1 MRRRETILICWLGF
15 PLWLHKVVATKIG
28 TWNTAMH
35 FWLSNVSLFSHHESY
50 LRRTNLASKYVH
62 ATFSYLCRSSLYWT
76 FFCVCAYVYMDC
88 PADQAFIQY
97 LDNDLYA
104 VGGIMQGLVICS
116 ASPPSL
122 WCERYCAL
130 AMGAKPGS
138 SLDTRVA
145 KTETN
150 SNPTSKK
157 ARKGTETLFPFNITR
172 SDGCWRD
179 TYFHTKE
186 VQRVRFFHEIQ
197 YNKHFFSFSRSKWS
211 ALIWQRNWY
220 TIFRVFSWSSMF
232 VHLRIGI
239 FCSSTRYWI
248 QQIGQD
254 RRTGKIGPSLQA
266 IST

>member
-1 MRRRETILICWLGF
+1 MCMQHFRICAE
-15 PLWLHKVVATKIG
+15 VAYI
-28 TWNTAMH
+28 A
-35 FWLSNVSLFSHHESY
+35 
-50 LRRTNLASKYVH
+50 
-62 ATFSYLCRSSLYWT
+62 T

-97 LDNDLYA
+97 LDYDLYA

-197 YNKHFFSFSRSKWS
+197 YNKHFF
-211 ALIWQRNWY
+211 LIL
-220 TIFRVFSWSSMF
+220 TIEMIGLDMTKKLVYYISSIF
-232 VHLRIGI
+232 VI
-239 FCSSTRYWI
+239 FHVC
-248 QQIGQD
+248 
-254 RRTGKIGPSLQA
+254 PS
-266 IST
+266 